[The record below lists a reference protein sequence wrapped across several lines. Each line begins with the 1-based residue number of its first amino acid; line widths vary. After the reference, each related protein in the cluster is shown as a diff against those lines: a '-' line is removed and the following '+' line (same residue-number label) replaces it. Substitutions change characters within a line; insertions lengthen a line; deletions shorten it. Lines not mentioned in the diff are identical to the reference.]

1 LNEDVLTQAYAI
13 ASTLRQTGTPT
24 DIELMRRP
32 VSKALSD
39 ADRRGFQY
47 AVLIGPE
54 EAKQGKVT
62 LRNMRN
68 REQRTIEKEKLVA
81 EIMRE
86 K

>member
-1 LNEDVLTQAYAI
+1 MLTQANTI
-13 ASTLRQTGTPT
+13 ASTLRQKGIPT

-39 ADRRGFQY
+39 ADRRELQY

-54 EAKQGKVT
+54 EAKQHKVT
-62 LRNMRN
+62 LRNMKN
-68 REQRTIEKEKLVA
+68 RDQKTIEREKLIA
-81 EIMRE
+81 EIMKE

>member
-1 LNEDVLTQAYAI
+1 LNKEALTQATTV
-13 ASTLRQTGTPT
+13 ASTLRQAGIPT

-39 ADRRGFQY
+39 ADRRGLHY

-62 LRNMRN
+62 LRDMKS
-68 REQRTIEKEKLVA
+68 REQKTIAKEKLIA
-81 EIMRE
+81 EIMTE